1 MASTTGQ
8 VRSTDDETSAT
19 GTVHDSSSRD
29 TSASDSSP
37 NGVSHGEPL
46 LLDDPA
52 PEGAAPEGLE
62 VSGGPTIQT
71 YDPRTG
77 QVLAIVPDQSADE
90 VRAAVARARAAA
102 SPWAALTYKERARHL
117 LAVRDRLLD
126 SAEEL
131 VEVICAETG
140 KQRAE
145 AVTTE
150 LMAVCETIDW
160 YAKHGDRILRPQ
172 HVGSG
177 TMAHKSAWKRY
188 EPLGVVGVI
197 SPWNYP
203 FTLSMTPVVT
213 ALFAGNTVVLKPS
226 EVTPTVGLA
235 IGRLFVDDTW
245 GDLVQVV
252 TGGGATGEALVRSGV
267 DKVCFT
273 GSVRTG
279 KRVMAAAA
287 ETLTPVLLE
296 LGGKDPLIVC
306 EDADVA
312 TAVKGAVWGSMQN
325 SGQTCMS
332 VERAYVHADVYDRFV
347 SLVLAEVAA
356 IRQDDSGSGDIGSM
370 TFGPQVDIVEAH
382 LADAVEKGATVL
394 AGGVRAERPGWWFP
408 PTVVVDVDHTMDL
421 MTEETFG
428 PVLPIM
434 KVDSVDEAV
443 RLANDS
449 PYGLNSSVWT
459 EDPDL
464 GEQVANRLQ
473 AGNVCINDCIV
484 SYAVTGLPFGGVKS
498 SGMGRVHG
506 AEGLREMSNVK
517 SVLGRR
523 VKVPRELWWFP
534 VPKHLDRI
542 AIATMRAR
550 FGTGI
555 RTKLGRAGC
564 P

>member
-1 MASTTGQ
+1 MESTTGQ
-8 VRSTDDETSAT
+8 VRSVSGARSEDPPSGASA
-19 GTVHDSSSRD
+19 
-29 TSASDSSP
+29 
-37 NGVSHGEPL
+37 GVAPHGAL
-46 LLDDPA
+46 LLDDPS
-52 PEGAAPEGLE
+52 PEGAAPVGLE
-62 VSGGPTIQT
+62 ISGGPTIQT

-77 QVLAIVPDQSADE
+77 QVLAIVPDQSAEE
-90 VRAAVARARAAA
+90 VRASVARARAAA
-102 SPWAALTYKERARHL
+102 GPWAALTYKERARHL
-117 LAVRDRLLD
+117 LVVRDRVLD

-160 YAKHGDRILRPQ
+160 YAKHGERILRPQ

-213 ALFAGNTVVLKPS
+213 ALFAGNAVVLKPS

-252 TGGGATGEALVRSGV
+252 TGGGATGDALVRSGV
-267 DKVCFT
+267 DKICFT

-287 ETLTPVLLE
+287 DTLTPVLLE

-306 EDADVA
+306 DDADVPM
-312 TAVKGAVWGSMQN
+312 AVKGAVWGSMQN

-347 SLVLAEVAA
+347 ALVLAEVAS
-356 IRQDDSGSGDIGSM
+356 IRQDDTGSGDIGAM
-370 TFGPQVDIVEAH
+370 TFGPQVDVVEAH
-382 LADAVEKGATVL
+382 IADAVAKGATVL
-394 AGGVRAERPGWWFP
+394 AGGVRPERPGWWFP

-434 KVDSVDEAV
+434 KVSSVDEAV
-443 RLANDS
+443 LLANDS

-459 EDPDL
+459 EDADL

-523 VKVPRELWWFP
+523 VKLPRELWWFP

-542 AIATMRAR
+542 AIAAMRAR

-555 RTKLGRAGC
+555 RTKFGRSGRA
-564 P
+564 